1 MSSITST
8 CLVEFDGK
16 PLPSDVVP
24 LLLSAYVDDSQQLPD
39 TFVLRFRD
47 PHRLVLAAAGIKIGS
62 LARVGVQVA
71 DGPQPAPLIA
81 GEVTALE
88 AEYDQSGTFTPP
100 PAEAPGF
107 PAFATRYPPPDALH
121 LPFSQSLHVAAPRAS
136 RANGSRPA

>member
-62 LARVGVQVA
+62 LARVSVQVA

-81 GEVTALE
+81 GEVTAPEHLL
-88 AEYDQSGTFTPP
+88 AGVVLGVHQRRRG
-100 PAEAPGF
+100 APGQG
-107 PAFATRYPPPDALH
+107 RGEGH
-121 LPFSQSLHVAAPRAS
+121 LGVGGVDDRHRQRAAQAR
-136 RANGSRPA
+136 GLTG